1 MNINNYIRLRISGLN
16 LTDID
21 ANKLEYTTN
30 RDINNMLKDFIDT
43 FSLEC
48 VQTLELGDWYCSIAL
63 FIESIGKDL
72 IINIWQY
79 NKEFS

>member
-1 MNINNYIRLRISGLN
+1 MNINNYIRLHVSGLN

-30 RDINNMLKDFIDT
+30 RDINDILKDFIDT

-48 VQTLELGDWYCSIAL
+48 IQVLSSGNWYLDITL
-63 FIESIGKDL
+63 FIESIQKDL
-72 IINIWQY
+72 SINIFQC